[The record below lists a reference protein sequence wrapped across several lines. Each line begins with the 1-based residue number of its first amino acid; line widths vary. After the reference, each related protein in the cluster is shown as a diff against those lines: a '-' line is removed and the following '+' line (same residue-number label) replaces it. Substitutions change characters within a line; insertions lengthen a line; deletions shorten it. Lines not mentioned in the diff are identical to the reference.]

1 MAERV
6 IDFRYAPVSRWTC
19 IGRPDDSYKTLVRE
33 DGALLYGFD
42 NRWGAAAWRFNR
54 VLEFALL
61 TDQKPIQVHQVTETA
76 SIPVVVTTLR
86 YPKATLTLRAFG
98 HQHDGAR
105 RTDVVLWTI
114 EAASGVRDF
123 MTGLW
128 ITVYEPGYYFAPR
141 SAPQP
146 SQEIFIAPLTERPE
160 FSDLATFLG
169 EGEKSTL
176 PGGRLAFASVPH
188 ALALHR
194 APGFAPM
201 SALATEY
208 ALLSEGQ
215 RFEGAILVP
224 QNHEQVSDMD
234 LAWAQEALAAERRFW
249 QGFRLQ
255 RIALEVPD
263 PDVMD
268 MVRACARNILQAREI
283 KDGLP
288 EFQVGPTCYRGLWVV
303 DGHFLLEAARYLGY
317 VEDADRG
324 IDALLR
330 RVRPDGSIAQM
341 PFHTKETGIALTT
354 LVRQTELSGR
364 WERLRELWP
373 VVRNAVQYIRQ
384 LRREAYELDPSA
396 PEHGL
401 MPASFGDGGLGGQR
415 PEYTTTLWT
424 LVGLKEAARAARILG
439 YEADAI
445 AFQSDFEGLMADFQT
460 HARRDMRTLPDGTP
474 YLPMWM
480 PDSGDHHHIPNYKGP
495 LPPWHRLNPGSA
507 TWALCHAI
515 YPGEVFSPDD
525 PLVQNLLRL
534 FDQIDDEEGIPAET
548 GWLPYKAVW
557 NYAASFAAHAW
568 LYAGR
573 PDKAV
578 DYLYAFANHAAPT
591 RVWREE
597 QSFRDSHHGQI
608 VGDMPHNWASAEFI
622 RLVRH
627 LLVFERGEDLELLRG
642 LPPEWLVPGR
652 RIYVERTPTR
662 FGPVTLE
669 LQWDAQGQ
677 AQIIVE
683 RDMSWTLQ
691 PSAVRLYL
699 PTGIDVGEMTVNDEI
714 VQVVPGGFVALPLVA
729 HILVRFRPIGRR

>member
-1 MAERV
+1 M
-6 IDFRYAPVSRWTC
+6 
-19 IGRPDDSYKTLVRE
+19 
-33 DGALLYGFD
+33 
-42 NRWGAAAWRFNR
+42 
-54 VLEFALL
+54 LL
-61 TDQKPIQVHQVTETA
+61 TDQRPVEITQVTEA
-76 SIPVVVTTLR
+76 AHLPVVITSLR
-86 YPKATLTLRAFG
+86 YPKAILTLRAFG
-98 HQHDGAR
+98 HQHEGDR

-114 EAASGVRDF
+114 EAAPGVRDF

-128 ITVYEPGYYFAPR
+128 ITAHESGHYFAPR
-141 SAPQP
+141 SVPQP
-146 SQEIFIAPLTERPE
+146 DRVIVVAPLAERPE

-169 EGEKSTL
+169 EGQAPAL
-176 PGGRLAFASVPH
+176 PGGRLAFLSTPQT
-188 ALALHR
+188 LTLYR
-194 APGFAPM
+194 APGFAPL

-208 ALLSEGQ
+208 TLLSEGE
-215 RFEGAILVP
+215 RIEGAIVVP
-224 QNHEQVSDMD
+224 QNHEQVDDMD
-234 LAWAQEALAAERRFW
+234 LAWAREALGAERRFW
-249 QGFRLQ
+249 QGLQLQ
-255 RIALEVPD
+255 RLALEVPD

-268 MVRACARNILQAREI
+268 MIRACARNIFQAREI

-317 VEDADRG
+317 AEDADRG

-330 RVRPDGSIAQM
+330 RVRPDGSITQL
-341 PFHTKETGIALTT
+341 PFHTKETGIALAT
-354 LVRQTELSGR
+354 LVRQTELSGK
-364 WERLRELWP
+364 WDRLRELWP
-373 VVRNAVQYIRQ
+373 VVQNAVRYIQ
-384 LRREAYELDPSA
+384 ELRREAYALDPSA
-396 PEHGL
+396 PEYGL
-401 MPASFGDGGLGGQR
+401 MPASFGDGGLGGRR

-424 LVGLKEAARAARILG
+424 LVGLKAVTRAARILG
-439 YEADAI
+439 DEEDASR
-445 AFQSDFEGLMADFQT
+445 FQAEFDRLMADFLA
-460 HARRDMRTLPDGTP
+460 HAQRDMRVLPDGTP

-480 PDSGDHHHIPNYKGP
+480 PGSGDHHHIPNYEGP
-495 LPPWHRLNPGSA
+495 VPPWHRLNPGSA

-515 YPGEVFSPDD
+515 YPGEVFAPDD

-534 FDQIDDEEGIPAET
+534 FDQSDDEEGIPAET

-557 NYAASFAAHAW
+557 NYAASFAAHVW

-627 LLVFERGEDLELLRG
+627 LLVLERGEELELLRG
-642 LPPEWLVPGR
+642 LPSEWLVADG

-669 LQWDAQGQ
+669 LRGDEQR
-677 AQIIVE
+677 QIQVVVE
-683 RDMSWTLQ
+683 RDTSWALQ
-691 PSAVRLYL
+691 PSLVRLYL
-699 PTGIDVGEMTVNDEI
+699 PAGRDVGEVTVNGG
-714 VQVVPGGFVALPLVA
+714 VVRVGPGGFIALPPEARV
-729 HILVRFRPIGRR
+729 LVRFHSISRG